1 MIFTVPQTLIRILGK
16 LQNLKPLTL
25 YISIGQ
31 RILWSFILGGVFMDP
46 IQGATTLERRLVHK
60 AKQSTVPIY
69 GSIELLPLCNMNCDM
84 CYVRLSPSEMEAQGK
99 LRSLDEW
106 LHVAEEMKD
115 AGTLFLL
122 LTGGEP
128 LLYSEF
134 NQLYL
139 KLKDMGFV
147 ITINT
152 NGTLIDEA
160 WADFFGEHKPRRIN
174 ITLYGANDQAYR
186 ELCHYPGGFDKVMY
200 AVKLLKERE
209 VDVKLSSSLTR
220 ANQNDMARIID
231 LGEELGIPVRVDT
244 YMMPAVRERNRPYDE
259 QSRLDPVS
267 AARVRIQALKQEM
280 GKELFEEYAR
290 KIVFEVEHILPED
303 GPGKVHCLAG
313 NCSFTINWQGYL
325 RPCVVMS
332 KPSVSVFE
340 EGFEKAWQKVSVA
353 VSEIQTSSV
362 CNACKY
368 RPICR
373 TCCAS
378 ALLEEGSYDAVP
390 EYMCAYAKESYQLI
404 RAFYKSNLM
413 K

>member
-1 MIFTVPQTLIRILGK
+1 
-16 LQNLKPLTL
+16 
-25 YISIGQ
+25 
-31 RILWSFILGGVFMDP
+31 MDP

-60 AKQSTVPIY
+60 AKQSKVPIN

-84 CYVRLSPSEMEAQGK
+84 CYVRLSPSEMEAQGR

-106 LHVAEEMKD
+106 LHVAEEMKN

-128 LLYSEF
+128 LLYPEF
-134 NQLYL
+134 KQLYI

-152 NGTLIDEA
+152 NATLIDEA
-160 WADFFGEHKPRRIN
+160 WADFFREHKPRRIN
-174 ITLYGANDQAYR
+174 ITLYGADDQAYR
-186 ELCHYPGGFDKVMY
+186 ELCHYPGGFDQVIQ

-209 VDVKLSSSLTR
+209 VDVKLSSSLTK

-231 LGEELGIPVRVDT
+231 LGEEFGVPVRVDT

-267 AARVRIQALKQEM
+267 AAKVRILALKQEM
-280 GKELFEEYAR
+280 GKELFEEYVR

>member
-174 ITLYGANDQAYR
+174 ITLYGADDQAYR
-186 ELCHYPGGFDKVMY
+186 ELCHYPGGFDKVMH
-200 AVKLLKERE
+200 AVKLLKERD

-220 ANQNDMARIID
+220 ANQNDIARIID
-231 LGEELGIPVRVDT
+231 LGVELGIPVRVDT
-244 YMMPAVRERNRPYDE
+244 YMMPAVRERNRPYNE

-280 GKELFEEYAR
+280 GKELFEEYVR

-332 KPSVSVFE
+332 EPSVSVFE
-340 EGFEKAWQKVSVA
+340 EGFEKAWQKVSDA
-353 VSEIQTSSV
+353 VSEIRTSSV

-390 EYMCAYAKESYQLI
+390 EYMCAYAKESYRLI
-404 RAFYKSNLM
+404 EIEYQGL
-413 K
+413 

>member
-1 MIFTVPQTLIRILGK
+1 
-16 LQNLKPLTL
+16 
-25 YISIGQ
+25 
-31 RILWSFILGGVFMDP
+31 MDP

-60 AKQSTVPIY
+60 AKQSKVPIN

-84 CYVRLSPSEMEAQGK
+84 CYVRLSPSEMEAQGR
-99 LRSLDEW
+99 LRSLNEW
-106 LHVAEEMKD
+106 LRVAEEMKND
-115 AGTLFLL
+115 GTLFLL

-128 LLYSEF
+128 LLYPEF
-134 NQLYL
+134 KQLYM

-160 WADFFGEHKPRRIN
+160 WADLFGEYKPRRIN
-174 ITLYGANDQAYR
+174 ITLYGSDNQAYR
-186 ELCHYPGGFDKVMY
+186 ELCHYPGGFDKVMH
-200 AVKLLKERE
+200 AVKLLKERN

-220 ANQNDMARIID
+220 ANQNDMVRIIG

-280 GKELFEEYAR
+280 GKELFEEYVR

-303 GPGKVHCLAG
+303 GPGTVHCLAG

-332 KPSVSVFE
+332 EPSVSVFE
-340 EGFEKAWQKVSVA
+340 EGFEKAWQKVSDA
-353 VSEIQTSSV
+353 VSEIRTSSV
-362 CNACKY
+362 CTACKY

>member
-186 ELCHYPGGFDKVMY
+186 ELCHYPGGFDKVMH
-200 AVKLLKERE
+200 AVNLLKERE

-220 ANQNDMARIID
+220 ANQKDMARIID

-244 YMMPAVRERNRPYDE
+244 YMMPAVRERNRPYNE

-280 GKELFEEYAR
+280 GKELFEEYVR

-332 KPSVSVFE
+332 EPSVSVFE
-340 EGFEKAWQKVSVA
+340 EGFEKAWQKVSDA
-353 VSEIQTSSV
+353 VSEIRTSSV

-390 EYMCAYAKESYQLI
+390 EYMCAYAKESYRLI
-404 RAFYKSNLM
+404 EIEYQGL
-413 K
+413 

>member
-1 MIFTVPQTLIRILGK
+1 
-16 LQNLKPLTL
+16 
-25 YISIGQ
+25 
-31 RILWSFILGGVFMDP
+31 MDP

-60 AKQSTVPIY
+60 AKQSKVPIN

-99 LRSLDEW
+99 LRSIDEW
-106 LHVAEEMKD
+106 LHVAEEMKN

-128 LLYSEF
+128 LLYPKF
-134 NQLYL
+134 KQLYL

-147 ITINT
+147 ITVNT
-152 NGTLIDEA
+152 NGTLIDEV

-174 ITLYGANDQAYR
+174 ITLYGADDQAYR
-186 ELCHYPGGFDKVMY
+186 ELCHYPGGFDQVMQ
-200 AVKLLKERE
+200 AVKLLKKRD

-220 ANQNDMARIID
+220 ANQKDMARIID
-231 LGEELGIPVRVDT
+231 LGEELCIPVRVDT
-244 YMMPAVRERNRPYDE
+244 YMLPAVRERNRPYDE

-280 GKELFEEYAR
+280 GKELFEEYVR
-290 KIVFEVEHILPED
+290 KIIFEVEHILPED

-313 NCSFTINWQGYL
+313 NCSFTINWQGNL

-332 KPSVSVFE
+332 EPSVSVFE
-340 EGFEKAWQKVSVA
+340 EGFEKAWQKVSDA
-353 VSEIQTSSV
+353 VSEIRTSSV

-390 EYMCAYAKESYQLI
+390 EYMCTYAKESYRLI
-404 RAFYKSNLM
+404 QNEYSILQSDIKNTR
-413 K
+413 

>member
-1 MIFTVPQTLIRILGK
+1 M
-16 LQNLKPLTL
+16 
-25 YISIGQ
+25 
-31 RILWSFILGGVFMDP
+31 LWSFFLGGVFMDP

-60 AKQSTVPIY
+60 AKQSKVPIN

-84 CYVRLSPSEMEAQGK
+84 CYVRLSCAEMEAQGR

-115 AGTLFLL
+115 TGTLFLL
-122 LTGGEP
+122 ITGGEP
-128 LLYSEF
+128 LLYPDF
-134 NQLYL
+134 KQLYL
-139 KLKDMGFV
+139 KMKDMGFV

-152 NGTLIDEA
+152 NGTLIDET
-160 WADFFGEHKPRRIN
+160 WADFFGKHKPRRIN
-174 ITLYGANDQAYR
+174 ITLYGADDQAYR
-186 ELCHYPGGFDKVMY
+186 ELCHYPGGFDKVIH

-220 ANQNDMARIID
+220 ANQNNMARIID

-244 YMMPAVRERNRPYDE
+244 YMMPAIRERNRPYDE

-280 GKELFEEYAR
+280 GKELFEEYVR

-332 KPSVSVFE
+332 EPSVSVFE
-340 EGFEKAWQKVSVA
+340 EGFEKAWQKVSDA
-353 VSEIQTSSV
+353 VSEIRTSSV

-390 EYMCAYAKESYQLI
+390 EYMCAYAKESYRLI
-404 RAFYKSNLM
+404 KIEYQGL
-413 K
+413 

>member
-1 MIFTVPQTLIRILGK
+1 
-16 LQNLKPLTL
+16 
-25 YISIGQ
+25 
-31 RILWSFILGGVFMDP
+31 MDP
-46 IQGATTLERRLVHK
+46 MQGATTLERRLVHK
-60 AKQSTVPIY
+60 AKTSRIPIN

-84 CYVRLSPSEMEAQGK
+84 CYIRLSQSETEAQGR

-106 LHVAEEMKD
+106 LQAAEEMKNT
-115 AGTLFLL
+115 GTLFLL

-128 LLYSEF
+128 LLYPEF
-134 NQLYL
+134 KQLYL

-174 ITLYGANDQAYR
+174 ITLYGADDQAYR
-186 ELCHYPGGFDKVMY
+186 ELCHYPGGFDKVIH
-200 AVKLLKERE
+200 AVKLLKERD

-220 ANQNDMARIID
+220 ANQNDMVRIIG

-244 YMMPAVRERNRPYDE
+244 YMMPAVRARNCPYDA
-259 QSRLDPVS
+259 QSRLDPIS
-267 AARVRIQALKQEM
+267 AARIRIQALKQEM
-280 GKELFEEYAR
+280 GKELFEEYVR

-303 GPGKVHCLAG
+303 RPGKVHCLAG

-332 KPSVSVFE
+332 EPSVSVFE
-340 EGFEKAWQKVSVA
+340 EGFEKAWQKVSDA
-353 VSEIQTSSV
+353 VSEIRTSSV

-390 EYMCAYAKESYQLI
+390 KYMCAYAKESYCLI
-404 RAFYKSNLM
+404 QEEYSMLLLDINNSL
-413 K
+413 

>member
-1 MIFTVPQTLIRILGK
+1 
-16 LQNLKPLTL
+16 
-25 YISIGQ
+25 
-31 RILWSFILGGVFMDP
+31 MDP
-46 IQGATTLERRLVHK
+46 IQGVTTLERRLVYK
-60 AKQSTVPIY
+60 AKQSKMPIN
-69 GSIELLPLCNMNCDM
+69 GSIELLPLCNMNCNM
-84 CYVRLSPSEMEAQGK
+84 CYVRLSHAEMEAQGR
-99 LRSLDEW
+99 LRSLEEW
-106 LHVAEEMKD
+106 SQAAEEMKN

-128 LLYSEF
+128 LLYPEF
-134 NQLYL
+134 KQLYL
-139 KLKDMGFV
+139 KLKDLGFV

-160 WADFFGEHKPRRIN
+160 WADFFSDHKSRRIN
-174 ITLYGANDQAYR
+174 ITLYGSDDNAYQ
-186 ELCHYPGGFDKVMY
+186 ELCHYPGGFDKVMH
-200 AVKLLKERE
+200 AIKLLKERD

-220 ANQNDMARIID
+220 ANQNDMVRIID

-259 QSRLDPVS
+259 QSRLDPAS

-280 GKELFEEYAR
+280 GSELFEEYVR

-332 KPSVSVFE
+332 EPSVSVFE
-340 EGFEKAWQKVSVA
+340 EGFEKAWKKVSDA
-353 VSEIQTSSV
+353 VSEIRTSSV

-378 ALLEEGSYDAVP
+378 ASLEEGSYDAVP
-390 EYMCAYAKESYQLI
+390 EYMCAYAKESYRLI
-404 RAFYKSNLM
+404 QKEYSKLQSNI
-413 K
+413 KNTR

>member
-1 MIFTVPQTLIRILGK
+1 
-16 LQNLKPLTL
+16 
-25 YISIGQ
+25 
-31 RILWSFILGGVFMDP
+31 MDP

-60 AKQSTVPIY
+60 AKQSRVPIN

-84 CYVRLSPSEMEAQGK
+84 CYVRLSRAEMEAQGR

-106 LHVAEEMKD
+106 LQVAEEMKN

-128 LLYSEF
+128 LLYPEF
-134 NQLYL
+134 KQLYL
-139 KLKDMGFV
+139 KLRDMGFV

-152 NGTLIDEA
+152 NGTLIDEE
-160 WADFFGEHKPRRIN
+160 WANFLGKHKPRRIN
-174 ITLYGANDQAYR
+174 ITLYGADDQAYQ
-186 ELCHYPGGFDKVMY
+186 ELCHYPGGFNKVMQ
-200 AVKLLKERE
+200 AVKLLKERD

-220 ANQNDMARIID
+220 ANQNDMTRIID
-231 LGEELGIPVRVDT
+231 LGEEFGIPVRVDT

-280 GKELFEEYAR
+280 GKELFEEYVR

-313 NCSFTINWQGYL
+313 NCSFTINWQGNL

-332 KPSVSVFE
+332 EPSVSVFE
-340 EGFEKAWQKVSVA
+340 EGFEKAWQKVSDA
-353 VSEIQTSSV
+353 VSAIRTSSV

-390 EYMCAYAKESYQLI
+390 KYMCAYAKESYQLI
-404 RAFYKSNLM
+404 QEEYSMLQPDIKNSL
-413 K
+413 

>member
-1 MIFTVPQTLIRILGK
+1 
-16 LQNLKPLTL
+16 
-25 YISIGQ
+25 
-31 RILWSFILGGVFMDP
+31 MDP
-46 IQGATTLERRLVHK
+46 IQGATTLERRLVNK
-60 AKQSTVPIY
+60 AKQTKNPIN

-84 CYVRLSPSEMEAQGK
+84 CYVRLSHAEMEAQGR
-99 LRSLDEW
+99 LRSLEEW
-106 LHVAEEMKD
+106 SQTAEEMKNT
-115 AGTLFLL
+115 GTLFLL

-128 LLYSEF
+128 LLYPEF
-134 NQLYL
+134 KQLYL

-174 ITLYGANDQAYR
+174 ITLYGADDQAYR
-186 ELCHYPGGFDKVMY
+186 ELCHYPGGFDKVIH
-200 AVKLLKERE
+200 AVKLLKERD

-220 ANQNDMARIID
+220 ANQNDMVRIIG

-259 QSRLDPVS
+259 QSRLDPIS
-267 AARVRIQALKQEM
+267 AARIRIQALKQEM
-280 GKELFEEYAR
+280 GKELFEEYVR

-303 GPGKVHCLAG
+303 RPGKVHCLAG

-332 KPSVSVFE
+332 EPSVSVFE
-340 EGFEKAWQKVSVA
+340 EGFEKAWQKVSDA
-353 VSEIQTSSV
+353 VSAIRTSSV

-390 EYMCAYAKESYQLI
+390 KYMCAYAKESYQLI
-404 RAFYKSNLM
+404 QEEYSMLQPLSLIHI
-413 K
+413 

>member
-1 MIFTVPQTLIRILGK
+1 
-16 LQNLKPLTL
+16 
-25 YISIGQ
+25 
-31 RILWSFILGGVFMDP
+31 MDP
-46 IQGATTLERRLVHK
+46 IQGATTLERRLIHK
-60 AKQSTVPIY
+60 AKQSRVPIN

-84 CYVRLSPSEMEAQGK
+84 CYVRLSRAEMEAQGR

-106 LHVAEEMKD
+106 LQVAEEMKN

-128 LLYSEF
+128 LLYPEF
-134 NQLYL
+134 KQLYL
-139 KLKDMGFV
+139 KLRDMGFV

-152 NGTLIDEA
+152 NGTLIDEE
-160 WADFFGEHKPRRIN
+160 WANFLGKHKPRRIN
-174 ITLYGANDQAYR
+174 ITLYGADDQAYQ
-186 ELCHYPGGFDKVMY
+186 ELCHYPGGFNKVMQ
-200 AVKLLKERE
+200 AVKLLKERD

-220 ANQNDMARIID
+220 ANQNDMTRIID
-231 LGEELGIPVRVDT
+231 LGEEFGIPVRVDT

-280 GKELFEEYAR
+280 GKELFEEYVR

-313 NCSFTINWQGYL
+313 NCSFTINWQGNL

-332 KPSVSVFE
+332 EPSVSVFE
-340 EGFEKAWQKVSVA
+340 EGFEKAWQKVSDA
-353 VSEIQTSSV
+353 VSAIRTSSV

-390 EYMCAYAKESYQLI
+390 KYMCAYAKESYQLI
-404 RAFYKSNLM
+404 QEEYSMLQPDIKNSL
-413 K
+413 

>member
-1 MIFTVPQTLIRILGK
+1 
-16 LQNLKPLTL
+16 
-25 YISIGQ
+25 
-31 RILWSFILGGVFMDP
+31 MDP

-60 AKQSTVPIY
+60 AKQSKVPIN

-84 CYVRLSPSEMEAQGK
+84 CYVRLSPSEMKAQGR
-99 LRSLDEW
+99 LRSLNEW
-106 LHVAEEMKD
+106 LRVAEEMKND
-115 AGTLFLL
+115 GTLFLL

-128 LLYSEF
+128 LLYPEF
-134 NQLYL
+134 KQLYM

-160 WADFFGEHKPRRIN
+160 WADFFGEYKPRRIN
-174 ITLYGANDQAYR
+174 ITLYGSDNQAYR
-186 ELCHYPGGFDKVMY
+186 ELCHYPGGFDKVMH
-200 AVKLLKERE
+200 AVKLLKERN

-220 ANQNDMARIID
+220 ANQNDMVRIIG

-267 AARVRIQALKQEM
+267 AARVRIQVLKQEM
-280 GKELFEEYAR
+280 GKELFEEYVR

-332 KPSVSVFE
+332 EPSVSVFE
-340 EGFEKAWQKVSVA
+340 EEFEKAWQKVSNA
-353 VSEIQTSSV
+353 VSEIRTSSV

-404 RAFYKSNLM
+404 EAFYKSNLM

>member
-1 MIFTVPQTLIRILGK
+1 
-16 LQNLKPLTL
+16 
-25 YISIGQ
+25 
-31 RILWSFILGGVFMDP
+31 MDP
-46 IQGATTLERRLVHK
+46 IQGATTLERRLVYK
-60 AKQSTVPIY
+60 AKQSKVPIN

-332 KPSVSVFE
+332 EPSVSVFE
-340 EGFEKAWQKVSVA
+340 EGFEKAWQKVSDA
-353 VSEIQTSSV
+353 VSQIRTSSV

-390 EYMCAYAKESYQLI
+390 KYMCAYAKESYRLI
-404 RAFYKSNLM
+404 QEEYSMLPLDINNAL
-413 K
+413 

>member
-1 MIFTVPQTLIRILGK
+1 
-16 LQNLKPLTL
+16 
-25 YISIGQ
+25 
-31 RILWSFILGGVFMDP
+31 MDP
-46 IQGATTLERRLVHK
+46 IQGATTLERRLVNK
-60 AKQSTVPIY
+60 AKQTKNPIN

-84 CYVRLSPSEMEAQGK
+84 CYVRLSHAEMEAQGR
-99 LRSLDEW
+99 LRSLEEW
-106 LHVAEEMKD
+106 SQTAEEMKNT
-115 AGTLFLL
+115 GTLFLL

-128 LLYSEF
+128 LLYPEF
-134 NQLYL
+134 KQLYL

-174 ITLYGANDQAYR
+174 ITLYGADDQAYR
-186 ELCHYPGGFDKVMY
+186 ELCHYPGGFDKVIH
-200 AVKLLKERE
+200 AVKLLKERD

-220 ANQNDMARIID
+220 ANQNDMVRIIG

-259 QSRLDPVS
+259 QSRLDPIS
-267 AARVRIQALKQEM
+267 AARIRIQALKQEM
-280 GKELFEEYAR
+280 GKELFEEYVR

-303 GPGKVHCLAG
+303 RPGKVHCLAG

-332 KPSVSVFE
+332 EPSVSVFE
-340 EGFEKAWQKVSVA
+340 EGFEKAWQKVSDA
-353 VSEIQTSSV
+353 VSAIRTSSV

-390 EYMCAYAKESYQLI
+390 KYMCAYAKESYQLI
-404 RAFYKSNLM
+404 QEEYSMLQPDIKNSL
-413 K
+413 

>member
-1 MIFTVPQTLIRILGK
+1 
-16 LQNLKPLTL
+16 
-25 YISIGQ
+25 
-31 RILWSFILGGVFMDP
+31 MDP

-60 AKQSTVPIY
+60 AKQSKVPIN

-84 CYVRLSPSEMEAQGK
+84 CYVRLSPSEMEAQGR

-106 LHVAEEMKD
+106 LQVAEETKKY
-115 AGTLFLL
+115 GTLFLL

-128 LLYSEF
+128 LLYPEF
-134 NQLYL
+134 KQLYI

-152 NGTLIDEA
+152 NATLIDEA
-160 WADFFGEHKPRRIN
+160 WADFFGKHKPRRIN
-174 ITLYGANDQAYR
+174 ITLYGADDQAYR
-186 ELCHYPGGFDKVMY
+186 ELCHYPGGFDKVMH
-200 AVKLLKERE
+200 AVSLLKERD

-280 GKELFEEYAR
+280 GKELFEEYVR

-313 NCSFTINWQGYL
+313 NCSFTINWQGFM

-332 KPSVSVFE
+332 EPSVSVFE
-340 EGFEKAWQKVSVA
+340 EGFSSAWEKISSA
-353 VSEIQTSSV
+353 VSEIRTSAK
-362 CNACKY
+362 CNACQY

-390 EYMCAYAKESYQLI
+390 
-404 RAFYKSNLM
+404 
-413 K
+413 

>member
-1 MIFTVPQTLIRILGK
+1 
-16 LQNLKPLTL
+16 
-25 YISIGQ
+25 
-31 RILWSFILGGVFMDP
+31 MDP

-60 AKQSTVPIY
+60 AKQSKVPIN

-84 CYVRLSPSEMEAQGK
+84 CYVRLSLSEMKVQGK

-139 KLKDMGFV
+139 KLKNMGFV

-174 ITLYGANDQAYR
+174 ITLYGADDNAYQ
-186 ELCHYPGGFDKVMY
+186 ELCHYPDGFDKVIN
-200 AVKLLKERE
+200 AVKLLKERD

-231 LGEELGIPVRVDT
+231 LGEALGIPVRVDT

-280 GKELFEEYAR
+280 GKKLFEEYVR
-290 KIVFEVEHILPED
+290 KIIFEVEHILPED

-313 NCSFTINWQGYL
+313 NCSFTINWQGNL

-332 KPSVSVFE
+332 EPSVSVFE
-340 EGFEKAWQKVSVA
+340 EGFEKAWQKVSDA
-353 VSEIQTSSV
+353 VSAIRTSSV

-390 EYMCAYAKESYQLI
+390 KYMCEYAKESYRLI
-404 RAFYKSNLM
+404 KIEYKGL
-413 K
+413 

>member
-325 RPCVVMS
+325 RPCVVMGE
-332 KPSVSVFE
+332 PSVSVFE
-340 EGFEKAWQKVSVA
+340 EGFEKAWQKVSDA
-353 VSEIQTSSV
+353 VSEIRTSSV

-390 EYMCAYAKESYQLI
+390 EYMCAYAKESYRLI
-404 RAFYKSNLM
+404 EIEYQGL
-413 K
+413 

>member
-1 MIFTVPQTLIRILGK
+1 
-16 LQNLKPLTL
+16 
-25 YISIGQ
+25 
-31 RILWSFILGGVFMDP
+31 MDP
-46 IQGATTLERRLVHK
+46 IQGATTLERRLIHK
-60 AKQSTVPIY
+60 AKQSRVPIN

-84 CYVRLSPSEMEAQGK
+84 CYVRLSRAEMEAQGR

-106 LHVAEEMKD
+106 LQVAEEMKN

-128 LLYSEF
+128 LLYPEF
-134 NQLYL
+134 KQLYL
-139 KLKDMGFV
+139 KLRDMGFV

-152 NGTLIDEA
+152 NGTLIDEE
-160 WADFFGEHKPRRIN
+160 WANFLGKHKPRRIN
-174 ITLYGANDQAYR
+174 ITLYGADDQAYQ
-186 ELCHYPGGFDKVMY
+186 ELCHYPGGFNKVMQ
-200 AVKLLKERE
+200 AVKLLKERD

-220 ANQNDMARIID
+220 ANQNDMTRIID
-231 LGEELGIPVRVDT
+231 LGEELGVPVRVDT

-259 QSRLDPVS
+259 QSRLDPAS
-267 AARVRIQALKQEM
+267 AARIRIQALKQEM
-280 GKELFEEYAR
+280 GKELFEEYVR

-313 NCSFTINWQGYL
+313 NCSFTINWQGNL

-332 KPSVSVFE
+332 EPSVSVFE
-340 EGFEKAWQKVSVA
+340 EGFEKAWQKVSDA
-353 VSEIQTSSV
+353 VSAIRTSSV

-390 EYMCAYAKESYQLI
+390 KYMCAYAKESYRLI
-404 RAFYKSNLM
+404 QEEYSMLPLDINNAL
-413 K
+413 

>member
-1 MIFTVPQTLIRILGK
+1 
-16 LQNLKPLTL
+16 
-25 YISIGQ
+25 
-31 RILWSFILGGVFMDP
+31 MDP

-60 AKQSTVPIY
+60 AKQSKVPIN

-84 CYVRLSPSEMEAQGK
+84 CYVRLSPSEMEAQGR

-106 LHVAEEMKD
+106 LEIAEEMRD

-128 LLYSEF
+128 LLYPEF
-134 NQLYL
+134 KQLYL

-152 NGTLIDEA
+152 NGTLIDDI

-174 ITLYGANDQAYR
+174 ITLYGADDQAYR
-186 ELCHYPGGFDKVMY
+186 ELCHYPGGFDKVIN

-220 ANQNDMARIID
+220 TNQNDMARIIN
-231 LGEELGIPVRVDT
+231 LGEALGIPVRIDT

-332 KPSVSVFE
+332 EPSVSVFE
-340 EGFEKAWQKVSVA
+340 EGFEKAWQKVSDA
-353 VSEIQTSSV
+353 VSEIRTSSV

-390 EYMCAYAKESYQLI
+390 KYMCAYAKESYRLI
-404 RAFYKSNLM
+404 QEEYLM
-413 K
+413 LPLDINNAL